1 MSGPVPDPATVA
13 AQLAAARARYTEILM
28 SDPSAPGYDR
38 LCANAEEE
46 VRGLQ
51 ATMDWAPAPGPSL
64 EVALGVASVAA
75 PGPGVACDAP
85 ASLAATAA
93 EAATAA
99 PWGDLAS
106 ADPNP
111 RPSAPCFTIPVD
123 PSVRPRSPAAVRDF
137 SALLEPVPRDRTW
150 QALWRAAN
158 DLRETNGNTHSGCDC
173 TGLCD
178 CARLKVEADM
188 AAERRA
194 KKEFQRAL
202 AAAIKRGECTCN
214 LEYSEEDQKAGAMCQ
229 LCQQEAEN
237 VCDYCNSFPCRPSCC
252 ANCGGCQNCISVCSR
267 CGEEDGNGDCACV
280 QEYERQMW
288 EEQQPGKDK
297 YSRQE
302 EEYRRWK
309 ADQHKYG
316 P

>member
-1 MSGPVPDPATVA
+1 MSDP
-13 AQLAAARARYTEILM
+13 LSLARARYTEILM

-38 LCANAEEE
+38 LCANAEEA
-46 VRGLQ
+46 VRE
-51 ATMDWAPAPGPSL
+51 AEMEAAPAHSL
-64 EVALGVASVAA
+64 AA

-93 EAATAA
+93 EAATAV
-99 PWGDLAS
+99 WGDLACPS
-106 ADPNP
+106 TPT
-111 RPSAPCFTIPVD
+111 RPIRNFD
-123 PSVRPRSPAAVRDF
+123 
-137 SALLEPVPRDRTW
+137 ALLAPIKLDRTW
-150 QALWRAAN
+150 QTLWRAAN

-194 KKEFQRAL
+194 TKEFQRAL
-202 AAAIKRGECTCN
+202 AAAIKRGECTCD
-214 LEYSEEDQKAGAMCQ
+214 LEYSEEAQQAGAMCR
-229 LCQQEAEN
+229 LCQEAEEN
-237 VCDYCNSFPCRPSCC
+237 VCDHCNSFPCRSNC
-252 ANCGGCQNCISVCSR
+252 CGGCGGCRNCVSTCSR
-267 CGEEDGNGDCACV
+267 CGEEDGRGDCACV
-280 QEYERQMW
+280 REYEEQMW

-302 EEYRRWK
+302 EAYRQWK
-309 ADQHKYG
+309 ADQHMYG